1 MTHKPDP
8 RALARRNRA
17 KQTTPSKPPMPP
29 QPPSVAKV
37 LSTPELLESIL
48 LHLDPRTL
56 LTTAQL
62 ISPAFLAVTT
72 SSPRLQRTLFFRPS
86 PSTTPF
92 TPNPLLLWAFPCLMP
107 VLPPQQPNGL
117 AGTPP
122 HPSTLFIPAGSYGRG
137 PRDDGNEI
145 LPMTDVRFDGGR
157 RNLAFTRKGASWR
170 RMLVCQPP
178 AMRVARVELRPEV
191 VWKMVDFSGGG
202 GGGLRMGVLFDEVFT
217 MNWAP
222 RRSCYGARCSYGCHG
237 VPAMVLWRVPGRGV
251 GEGEEVVVRDA
262 SGGKYCEEVPGW
274 VGEVDLV
281 VGENWREWTDRR
293 AMPCVHPLPARDGLP
308 RTCFLSQQE
317 YWDSAHNWTHK
328 TFRKPAGTGGTR
340 YMYQCQEYK
349 PGGPLSLPPV
359 TTRRK

>member
-17 KQTTPSKPPMPP
+17 KQTTPYKPPMPP
-29 QPPSVAKV
+29 QPPSVAIV

-62 ISPAFLAVTT
+62 ISTAFLAVIT
-72 SSPRLQRTLFFRPS
+72 SSPRLQRALFFCPV
-86 PSTTPF
+86 PPTTTTF

-107 VLPPQQPNGL
+107 VLPPQPNGL

-137 PRDDGNEI
+137 PRDDRNEI

-317 YWDSAHNWTHK
+317 YCDSAHNWTHK
-328 TFRKPAGTGGTR
+328 TFRKPAGAGGTR

>member
-1 MTHKPDP
+1 MIHKPDP

-37 LSTPELLESIL
+37 LSTPELLESIF

-72 SSPRLQRTLFFRPS
+72 SSSRLQRTLFFRPS

-157 RNLAFTRKGASWR
+157 RNLAFTRKGAS
-170 RMLVCQPP
+170 
-178 AMRVARVELRPEV
+178 
-191 VWKMVDFSGGG
+191 
-202 GGGLRMGVLFDEVFT
+202 
-217 MNWAP
+217 
-222 RRSCYGARCSYGCHG
+222 
-237 VPAMVLWRVPGRGV
+237 
-251 GEGEEVVVRDA
+251 
-262 SGGKYCEEVPGW
+262 
-274 VGEVDLV
+274 
-281 VGENWREWTDRR
+281 
-293 AMPCVHPLPARDGLP
+293 
-308 RTCFLSQQE
+308 
-317 YWDSAHNWTHK
+317 
-328 TFRKPAGTGGTR
+328 
-340 YMYQCQEYK
+340 
-349 PGGPLSLPPV
+349 
-359 TTRRK
+359 